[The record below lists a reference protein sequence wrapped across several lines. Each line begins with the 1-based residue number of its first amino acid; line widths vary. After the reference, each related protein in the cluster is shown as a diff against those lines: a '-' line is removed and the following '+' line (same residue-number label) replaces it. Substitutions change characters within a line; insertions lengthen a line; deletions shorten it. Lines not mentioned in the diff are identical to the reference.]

1 MIIRTMTLKD
11 YDKVYELWSGIKGFA
26 LRSLDDSRE
35 GVGKFLK
42 RNPDTSVVAE
52 ENGRIIGTILSGHD
66 GRSGSFYHVCVASDY
81 RGKGVGHQ
89 MVSEALLKLK
99 KEQISKV
106 SLIAF
111 CSNEIGNKFWQDLGF
126 ALREDINSYD
136 CVLNEGNKYNINS

>member
-66 GRSGSFYHVCVASDY
+66 GRSGN
-81 RGKGVGHQ
+81 
-89 MVSEALLKLK
+89 
-99 KEQISKV
+99 EQISKV

-126 ALREDINSYD
+126 TLREDINSYD

>member
-35 GVGKFLK
+35 GVEKFLK

-66 GRSGSFYHVCVASDY
+66 GRSASFYHVCVARDY

-99 KEQISKV
+99 EEQISKV

-126 ALREDINSYD
+126 TLREDINSYD
-136 CVLNEGNKYNINS
+136 CVLNEENKYNINS